1 MGQVTPH
8 HCKRMFFFRLFSRL
22 PLGILYLFTD
32 FLYLIA
38 RYVIRYR
45 KKVIDENLLHA
56 FPEKS
61 AKERKAIRNRF
72 YRNFTDS
79 IAETI
84 KSLTISQEELARRFT
99 ITNQDFLDQEVKNGK
114 SVLLLAGHFFNW
126 ELGLQQAAVLSKVP
140 SEGVYLKINSPFF
153 NELMYQ
159 ARTRFGNTITEKNE
173 FRETVKTLKSDLRV
187 VQLAADQRPNRRTTR
202 YQRPFLNRPAYFFEG
217 AEHIAKS
224 MDLPVYFGE
233 ISKLGRGRYQATYEL
248 LAKGPYDGHLEH
260 SITDA
265 FCARLEANIHFQPD
279 LYLWSHKRW
288 RV

>member
-1 MGQVTPH
+1 ML
-8 HCKRMFFFRLFSRL
+8 FFKLFSRL
-22 PLGILYLFTD
+22 PLGILYLFSD

-38 RYVIRYR
+38 RYVVRYR

-56 FPEKS
+56 FPEKTV
-61 AKERKAIRNRF
+61 AERKAIRNKF

-79 IAETI
+79 IAETV
-84 KSLTISQEELARRFT
+84 KSISISKEELAHRFT

-126 ELGLQQAAVLSKVP
+126 ELGLQQAAVLSQVP

-153 NELMYQ
+153 SQVMYQ
-159 ARTRFGNTITEKNE
+159 ARTRFGNKITEKTE
-173 FRETVKTLKSDLRV
+173 FRETVKTLNVQHRV

-202 YQRPFLNRPAYFFEG
+202 YQRPFMNRSAYFFEG

-248 LAKGPYDGHLEH
+248 LTRGPYDSQSEH

-265 FCARLEANIHFQPD
+265 FCARLEANIHLQPD

>member
-1 MGQVTPH
+1 ML
-8 HCKRMFFFRLFSRL
+8 FFKLFSRL
-22 PLGILYLFTD
+22 PLGILYLFSD
-32 FLYLIA
+32 FFYLIA

-45 KKVIDENLLHA
+45 KSVIDENLFHA
-56 FPEKS
+56 FPEKPE
-61 AKERKAIRNRF
+61 KERKSIRNKF

-84 KSLTISQEELARRFT
+84 KSLTISKEELSKRFT
-99 ITNQDFLDQEVKNGK
+99 ITNQELLDQEVKNGK

-126 ELGLQQAAVLSKVP
+126 ELGLQQAAVLSQVP

-159 ARTRFGNTITEKNE
+159 ARTRFGNTITEKRDFKN
-173 FRETVKTLKSDLRV
+173 TMKTLGEQHRV
-187 VQLAADQRPNRRTTR
+187 VQLAADQRPNNRTTR

-224 MDLPVYFGE
+224 KDLPVYFGE
-233 ISKLGRGRYQATYEL
+233 ITKKGRGRYQATYEL
-248 LAKGPYDGHLEH
+248 LAKGPYESHAEH

-265 FCARLEANIHFQPD
+265 FCDRLEKNIHLQPD

-288 RV
+288 KL